1 MSRMGAAGRAIPDR
15 TPATLADR
23 LERGRRWRFVGRAA
37 ELGWFQGAL
46 EARGEAFAVLFVHG
60 PGGVGKSAL
69 LAEYARA
76 ARALG
81 RRPVT
86 VDGHA
91 VTPTPA
97 GFRAALAHSLGVS
110 ADAEVADVLH
120 AGTHV
125 VLVDTFERLAPLEG
139 WVRDRFLPA
148 VPAGVVVVVAGR
160 RPPTPHW
167 LADAGWRDVLR
178 VISLRNLS
186 PDGTREY
193 LELEGFPAA
202 VHARVVALTY
212 GHPLAL
218 SLLVDA
224 LRRSGDPGRVPRS
237 LADAPDIVAALL
249 ARIVDEAPGPRHVMA
264 LHVCGHAAFTTEGL
278 LRAVLPGDDVP
289 ELFAWL
295 RDLSFVEET
304 ARGLRPHDVARD
316 VLDADLVW
324 RDPDTFAAV
333 HRRVRRHLIDQV
345 RTQADEA
352 TRQGAVADVLFML
365 RDHPVAGGYWDWGAL
380 GQAYADRLT
389 PDEMPL
395 VLEMTRSRVGEE
407 QAALAAHW
415 LERQPEA
422 FRVFR
427 RGDGSLLGYAAYL
440 SLEQA
445 AAEDIDADPGAR
457 VMWAHAQR
465 HSPPRPGELVKAWR
479 FLVDAAGHG
488 ERELQ
493 AAGTMLGDWHA
504 QDILLR
510 GPTAWDFIGTYTD
523 LEHWRPFLAHHDFH
537 HLPGA
542 DYQVDGRTYVVFAHD
557 WRRVGVEEW
566 LEVTGDRELG
576 ARPAAPPPASTEV
589 VLSQD
594 EFADAVKHALRHLHD
609 RTALSA
615 NPLIGSAM
623 VQDLVQRGEPP
634 RQPDEVLRDLILA
647 AADALRADPRAGNLH
662 RVLDRTFLRP
672 APSQEKAAE
681 ILDVPFSTYRRHR
694 DRAVDAVTRWLW
706 DRELYRPTDN
716 PTGPAEVDSD

>member
-1 MSRMGAAGRAIPDR
+1 MVVIAGR
-15 TPATLADR
+15 
-23 LERGRRWRFVGRAA
+23 
-37 ELGWFQGAL
+37 Q
-46 EARGEAFAVLFVHG
+46 
-60 PGGVGKSAL
+60 
-69 LAEYARA
+69 
-76 ARALG
+76 
-81 RRPVT
+81 
-86 VDGHA
+86 
-91 VTPTPA
+91 
-97 GFRAALAHSLGVS
+97 
-110 ADAEVADVLH
+110 
-120 AGTHV
+120 
-125 VLVDTFERLAPLEG
+125 
-139 WVRDRFLPA
+139 
-148 VPAGVVVVVAGR
+148 
-160 RPPTPHW
+160 PPTPHW
-167 LADAGWRDVLR
+167 LADAGWRDLLR

-186 PDGTREY
+186 PDGAREY
-193 LELEGFPAA
+193 LELEGLPAA
-202 VHARVVALTY
+202 VHAQVVALTH

-224 LRRSGDPGRVPRS
+224 LRRAGDPGTVPRS
-237 LADAPDIVAALL
+237 LADAPDLVAALL
-249 ARIVDEAPGPRHVMA
+249 ARIVDQAPGPRHLRAIQVS
-264 LHVCGHAAFTTEGL
+264 GHAAFTTEGL
-278 LRAVLPGDDVP
+278 LRAVLGGDDAP

-316 VLDADLVW
+316 VLDADLAW

-352 TRQGAVADVLFML
+352 TRQDAVADVLFMV
-365 RDHPVAGGYWDWGAL
+365 RDHPVAGAYWDWDAL

-389 PDEMPL
+389 PDEIPL
-395 VLEMTRSRVGEE
+395 VLDMTRTRIGDE

-427 RGDGSLLGYAAYL
+427 RADGSLLGYAAYL
-440 SLEQA
+440 SLDQA
-445 AAEDIDADPGAR
+445 SADDINADPGSRA
-457 VMWAHAQR
+457 MWAHAQR

-479 FLVDAAGHG
+479 FLVDATGRG

-493 AAGTMLGDWHA
+493 AAGTILGMWHA

-523 LEHWRPFLAHHDFH
+523 LEHWRPFLAHNDFH
-537 HLPGA
+537 HVPGP

-576 ARPAAPPPASTEV
+576 ARPAAPPPPSTEV

-609 RTALSA
+609 RAALSG
-615 NPLIGSAM
+615 NPLVGSAM
-623 VQDLVQRGEPP
+623 VQDLVRRGEPP
-634 RQPDEVLRDLILA
+634 RPPDGVLRDLILV

-681 ILDVPFSTYRRHR
+681 ILDLPFSTYRRHR
-694 DRAVDAVTRWLW
+694 DRAVEAVTRWLW
-706 DRELYRPTDN
+706 ERELYRPTDD
-716 PTGPAEVDSD
+716 PTGSAEVDSD